1 MPKAS
6 PALLIMREVLMLGLE
21 YAASDRPGVRVCM
34 GATQVVVFVKQQLG
48 AEGMSSDGAPSDVGS
63 LLRSPAL
70 AYFIRNTVTIH
81 SVLTHRIDHLRPS
94 VQLTLK
100 VATVMGMRVCLPF
113 SCHAPVLQC
122 RRGLIMAA
130 QA

>member
-1 MPKAS
+1 MCSRYGMHLAS
-6 PALLIMREVLMLGLE
+6 QSCTLLHLHAMARSASGMAL
-21 YAASDRPGVRVCM
+21 
-34 GATQVVVFVKQQLG
+34 QVAVFLRQQLG
-48 AEGMSSDGAPSDVGS
+48 SGTEVGSQDVGT

-100 VATVMGMRVCLPF
+100 VATVMGMRVGPPATL
-113 SCHAPVLQC
+113 
-122 RRGLIMAA
+122 
-130 QA
+130 